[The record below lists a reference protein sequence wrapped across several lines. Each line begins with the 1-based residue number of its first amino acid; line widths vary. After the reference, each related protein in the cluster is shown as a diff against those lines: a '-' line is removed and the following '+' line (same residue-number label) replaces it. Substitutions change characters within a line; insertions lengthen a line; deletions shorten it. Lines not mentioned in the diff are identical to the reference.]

1 MGLNGLVTRS
11 IAGYVRKFR
20 LWGEFKEYDLEEC
33 AKVGRVPDGSMMLNC
48 LVRAAVEKM
57 GVLESFRYDGTSR
70 ASTFVDRILTR
81 PVGSWILRCFRPSGK
96 DSRRNK
102 P

>member
-1 MGLNGLVTRS
+1 MGLNGLVTRN

-57 GVLESFRYDGTSR
+57 GVLQSFRYDNTWAGSIV
-70 ASTFVDRILTR
+70 VDRILTR
-81 PVGSWILRCFRPSGK
+81 PVGT
-96 DSRRNK
+96 
-102 P
+102 